1 MIKDGDRL
9 LQNQEHKK
17 RILELSEIILRSLPI
32 ECLPFE
38 YLFYDVYNVQNLYHT
53 ERFLTM
59 LSDYHTN

>member
-1 MIKDGDRL
+1 MIKDGDRFL
-9 LQNQEHKK
+9 AKLEQKK
-17 RILELSEIILRSLPI
+17 RILELSEVILRSLPI

-59 LSDYHTN
+59 LPTYNQN